1 MKGFTW
7 FYPAVLLTVWMVWVL
22 CPVLGAAIAQEAQ
35 RPLFGPVLP
44 SRGKGPRV
52 QVVLSRSVYR
62 IRIDPKTGAPVM
74 PGDVRAF
81 ATVVDWPEDIPR
93 PRVFTWRVLLSW
105 DFAPFPTRHRIGD
118 QLFVQSSPL
127 EIDLSAQVRGG
138 TLKVFAKT
146 WLQGREIVGQ
156 AQAQVLGEN
165 PPREVVLQAFP
176 RDRFGLL
183 ASKIAMVESR
193 MRQFS
198 EGDERSPGG
207 YPLLSRSNDVG
218 LMQLSPSGG
227 GLTAEDQIW
236 DWRANL
242 RRGLEML
249 EGKRVLSSL
258 ASRHATGRGW
268 IRGPDEG
275 LLMLGFLNAMRLV
288 LGLDPLPALAIP
300 PLSAA
305 PGSGIQ
311 PGEEDPDGLALSQ
324 MERDAVRRYNGG
336 REYEFVMVPDLKTL
350 GIARAE
356 WQIDMERGGV
366 APDRG
371 DPDYVRRVLMTRS
384 GLTLKAPSGSR
395 SLSRQSAE
403 RKPRGRSGPTGN

>member
-1 MKGFTW
+1 MKGYTRFC
-7 FYPAVLLTVWMVWVL
+7 PAVLFTVWML
-22 CPVLGAAIAQEAQ
+22 CTVPLATIAREVPG
-35 RPLFGPVLP
+35 RPFGPVLP
-44 SRGKGPRV
+44 LPGKEPRV
-52 QVVLSRSVYR
+52 QVVLNRSVYR

-74 PGDVRAF
+74 PGDIRAF
-81 ATVVDWPEDIPR
+81 ASVVGWPGGIPH
-93 PRVFTWRVLLSW
+93 PQVFTWRVLLSW
-105 DFAPFPTRHRIGD
+105 DFAPFPTRHSIGD
-118 QLFVQSSPL
+118 RLFVQPSPL

-146 WLQGREIVGQ
+146 WLQGREIVGM

-165 PPREVVLQAFP
+165 PPREIVLRSFP

-227 GLTAEDQIW
+227 GLTAEDQVW

-242 RRGLEML
+242 QRGLEML
-249 EGKRVLSSL
+249 AGKRVLSSL

-275 LLMLGFLNAMRLV
+275 VLMLGFLNAMRLV

-300 PLSAA
+300 PLSSA

-336 REYEFVMVPDLKTL
+336 REYEFVVVPDLMTL
-350 GIARAE
+350 GVARAE
-356 WQIDMERGGV
+356 WQIDRERGGV

-371 DPDYVRRVLMTRS
+371 DPDYVRRVLMARS
-384 GLTLKAPSGSR
+384 GLTLPPPAKSR
-395 SLSRQSAE
+395 T
-403 RKPRGRSGPTGN
+403 PRPARP